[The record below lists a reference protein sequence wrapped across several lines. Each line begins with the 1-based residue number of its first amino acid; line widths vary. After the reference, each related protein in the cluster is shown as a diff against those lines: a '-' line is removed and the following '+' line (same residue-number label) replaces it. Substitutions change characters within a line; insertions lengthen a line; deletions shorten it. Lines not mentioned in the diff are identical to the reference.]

1 MNRRSRMK
9 SEEKN
14 LTGGRGRKYKE
25 GNRKC
30 LVRDVRKQNYPLK
43 WAFIH
48 WLSSYN
54 ICYMLITCQALAR
67 IGNKIMHEENIFFF
81 FLQRVCIKCEKM
93 SSSSYSLRWRALY
106 TNRQKI
112 EAFKR
117 QMEEKNG
124 DLKKK

>member
-43 WAFIH
+43 
-48 WLSSYN
+48 
-54 ICYMLITCQALAR
+54 
-67 IGNKIMHEENIFFF
+67 
-81 FLQRVCIKCEKM
+81 
-93 SSSSYSLRWRALY
+93 
-106 TNRQKI
+106 
-112 EAFKR
+112 
-117 QMEEKNG
+117 
-124 DLKKK
+124 

>member
-1 MNRRSRMK
+1 MK

-67 IGNKIMHEENIFFF
+67 IGNKIMHEENMFFFFF

-93 SSSSYSLRWRALY
+93 SSSSDSLRWSEEQALY
-106 TNRQKI
+106 TNRQII
-112 EAFKR
+112 EAFKT